1 MAYTPGTIVEGTV
14 RTITGFGAFVLLPDG
29 QTGLV
34 HISEVAPTF
43 VTDIRRHLTE
53 GQTVKVKVLSQ
64 GEGGK
69 ISLSAR
75 QANADPARRADGGT
89 EQRRPERPAAGGRPA
104 PRRAEPESFEEKL
117 KQFMAD
123 SNSKISGSGQYEHR
137 TRGRKR

>member
-14 RTITGFGAFVLLPDG
+14 KTITGFGAFVLLPDG

-43 VTDIRRHLTE
+43 VTDIRQHLTE

-137 TRGRKR
+137 TRSRKR

>member
-14 RTITGFGAFVLLPDG
+14 KTITGFGAFVLLPDG

-123 SNSKISGSGQYEHR
+123 SNRKISGSGQYEHR
-137 TRGRKR
+137 TRSRKR

>member
-1 MAYTPGTIVEGTV
+1 M
-14 RTITGFGAFVLLPDG
+14 
-29 QTGLV
+29 
-34 HISEVAPTF
+34 
-43 VTDIRRHLTE
+43 
-53 GQTVKVKVLSQ
+53 LSQ

-137 TRGRKR
+137 TRSRKR